1 MRINAYKVKLAQIFL
16 NRLKKEL
23 HKIKSKEEVLLEMY
37 SNGREQGHHLKVVM
51 EDGTA
56 WGCSFSE
63 NRNSDQLVVYIGTG
77 EAFWAPFS
85 ISGNILLDRDRT
97 TVLHYVTDEFGLR
110 LAVTNTV
117 CSLVMALEGMKQP
130 EAVS

>member
-1 MRINAYKVKLAQIFL
+1 MKINAYKVKLAQIFL

-37 SNGREQGHHLKVVM
+37 SNGREQGYHLKVVT

-63 NRNSDQLVVYIGTG
+63 NRNSDQLIVYIGTG
-77 EAFWAPFS
+77 ETFWVPFQM
-85 ISGNILLDRDRT
+85 SGNVPTEAISKKAL
-97 TVLHYVTDEFGLR
+97 YYATDEFGLR
-110 LAVTNTV
+110 LAVTNTI
-117 CSLVMALEGMKQP
+117 CSLVMALEGKKQP